1 MDRGDPAG
9 LIVEHPPAAAFR
21 SRRWSDQ
28 HVYWRDRKARNNG
41 QLWLPGFGIGGNL
54 RSGHGYLIVWHE
66 AGWSALAE
74 GIRRRRGVWFPED
87 LFRPAPER
95 EPSPDPARRPGLVP
109 VAATRAE
116 VPALETVLQGGRN
129 QALFDAVRF
138 AVYGW
143 RHGANLEAWNRRV
156 REHALEQNECFRDPL
171 SAGEVQHTAY
181 SISTWIWSR
190 PHLDHS
196 RQAQAWR
203 GRRLGRSRRNK
214 TQDRDQAIV
223 QDWLCSGSSA
233 APVRPA
239 RARRC
244 RGGEKGSSL
253 HRRFAESLLFS
264 EQSERSDATQEIAPA
279 PR

>member
-1 MDRGDPAG
+1 M
-9 LIVEHPPAAAFR
+9 LFTHLLMV
-21 SRRWSDQ
+21 
-28 HVYWRDRKARNNG
+28 
-41 QLWLPGFGIGGNL
+41 
-54 RSGHGYLIVWHE
+54 
-66 AGWSALAE
+66 AL
-74 GIRRRRGVWFPED
+74 
-87 LFRPAPER
+87 
-95 EPSPDPARRPGLVP
+95 
-109 VAATRAE
+109 E
-116 VPALETVLQGGRN
+116 VPALETVLQGGGRN

-171 SAGEVQHTAY
+171 SAGEVQHTAD

-203 GRRLGRSRRNK
+203 GRRSGRSRRKK

-233 APVRPA
+233 APAPSGA
-239 RARRC
+239 REAVPGRGKGFFFTPKIRREPIVL
-244 RGGEKGSSL
+244 R
-253 HRRFAESLLFS
+253 AE
-264 EQSERSDATQEIAPA
+264 
-279 PR
+279 